1 EAAELALERTTIES
15 PFNGLVRADEVEIG
29 QVVSP
34 QSRIATIVGTD
45 RFDVL
50 VSVPLDK
57 LDWIR
62 IDPDDPEANSEARIV
77 LELGDGR
84 TIERSGRVDRLLG
97 EVERAGRL
105 ARVRILVEDPLGL
118 EDAGSR
124 DETLDPLLLGSYVR
138 VEITGPPVEGVLE
151 LPRAVVRNNESIW
164 VMDAGRRL
172 RFRDLDVIVGRPD
185 TVLARVALEP
195 GDEIVSSPLP
205 VAIPGMPLERLG
217 APGDAGDSPET
228 DGDAGAER

>member
-1 EAAELALERTTIES
+1 M
-15 PFNGLVRADEVEIG
+15 
-29 QVVSP
+29 
-34 QSRIATIVGTD
+34 
-45 RFDVL
+45 
-50 VSVPLDK
+50 
-57 LDWIR
+57 
-62 IDPDDPEANSEARIV
+62 
-77 LELGDGR
+77 
-84 TIERSGRVDRLLG
+84 
-97 EVERAGRL
+97 
-105 ARVRILVEDPLGL
+105 
-118 EDAGSR
+118 
-124 DETLDPLLLGSYVR
+124 R

-228 DGDAGAER
+228 DDDAGAER